1 MDISWEMEENSVIT
15 VVDFYL
21 RRRPSC
27 MVEAHSK
34 NVASRKNFLWPN
46 LVWRWSIRNVVQL
59 LCLQF
64 TISPLWIWR
73 FIPPSRTSLKRL
85 KAGWKV
91 WKCSWLLVITI
102 ANPSWSS
109 SVILEWMQIW
119 GTVILLAHC
128 CRRAMSRKIWWE
140 VQRKARAE
148 DNAWRKPETIVNVCL
163 TFNCFL
169 LLLCSCLHG
178 LATIPWSI

>member
-1 MDISWEMEENSVIT
+1 MDVSWEMEENSVIT

-21 RRRPSC
+21 RRRRPLC
-27 MVEAHSK
+27 MVDALSK

-102 ANPSWSS
+102 ANLVLEYWNGCKSEVLSS
-109 SVILEWMQIW
+109 F
-119 GTVILLAHC
+119 LLIAA
-128 CRRAMSRKIWWE
+128 AMLRKIWWE

-169 LLLCSCLHG
+169 LLLCSCLHR

>member
-1 MDISWEMEENSVIT
+1 MDVSWEMEENSVIT
-15 VVDFYL
+15 VIDFYL
-21 RRRPSC
+21 RRDPSC

-102 ANPSWSS
+102 KCESVFWNTGMDANLRYCHPSCS
-109 SVILEWMQIW
+109 
-119 GTVILLAHC
+119 LLPP
-128 CRRAMSRKIWWE
+128 CRGRFDGKCKGRLG
-140 VQRKARAE
+140 QRTTHGE
-148 DNAWRKPETIVNVCL
+148 NQKP
-163 TFNCFL
+163 
-169 LLLCSCLHG
+169 
-178 LATIPWSI
+178 